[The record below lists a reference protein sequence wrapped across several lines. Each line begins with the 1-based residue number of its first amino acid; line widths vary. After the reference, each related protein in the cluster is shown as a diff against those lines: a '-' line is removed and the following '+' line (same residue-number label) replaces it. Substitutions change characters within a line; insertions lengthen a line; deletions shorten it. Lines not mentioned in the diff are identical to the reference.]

1 MLYSLIMEND
11 ILSDTLM
18 KMKLK
23 SSLAGSFD
31 IGGEEWA
38 IEFPTFEEGIKLQVI
53 QTGECWVAVEG
64 QREPYRLQKGDC
76 FLTTGHK
83 GFVAARTP
91 ALLTRGKRLPIRELL
106 TKSQPGVL
114 LHQGGGDLFSLGVM
128 FQFDGHLPGMLFK
141 HIPPAIHIPAHL
153 EQAGILRRSVE
164 QFRQEFL
171 SQHLGRTLILNHLA
185 PIILLQILRL
195 NSSATPT
202 ENNWLA
208 ALADARLSRALAA
221 MHTDYQRPW
230 TLEALAAV
238 AGLSRSGF
246 ALNFKKQVGIAPMD
260 YLANWRMQMACER
273 LQAGETI
280 AAVAHAVGYASE
292 SAFSVAFNKIV
303 KCRPGYYKKQFV
315 AWPAERQAVS

>member
-1 MLYSLIMEND
+1 MLYSLVMEND

-31 IGGEEWA
+31 IGGEDWA

-53 QTGECWVAVEG
+53 QKGECWVAVEG
-64 QREPYRLQKGDC
+64 QSAPYHLQKGDC

-83 GFVAARTP
+83 RFVAARTP
-91 ALLTRGKRLPIRELL
+91 DLLIHGKRSPIMELL
-106 TKSQPGVL
+106 AESKPGVL

-128 FQFDGHLPGMLFK
+128 FQFAGHLPGILFK
-141 HIPPAIHIPAHL
+141 QIPAAIHIPAHL
-153 EQAGILRRSVE
+153 EQAGILRWSVE

-171 SQHLGRTLILNHLA
+171 RQHLGRTLILNHLA

-195 NSSATPT
+195 RSSATPS

-221 MHTDYQRPW
+221 MHTDYQRAW
-230 TLEALAAV
+230 TLEALAEV

-246 ALNFKKQVGIAPMD
+246 ALNFKRQVGLAPMD
-260 YLANWRMQMACER
+260 YLSNWRMQMACER

-280 AAVAHAVGYASE
+280 AEVAHAVGYESE
-292 SAFSVAFNKIV
+292 SAFSVAFNKII
-303 KCRPGYYKKQFV
+303 KCRPGYYKKQFET
-315 AWPAERQAVS
+315 WPAERQALS